1 MSDLLKK
8 GCQLCLHIKSM
19 SDYLFR
25 QKVRDKKIITWKL
38 KKKKKDA
45 GLSRAWAQLRLWLG
59 WARTEGAQAQVGW
72 VGFFEP
78 DLSSTPNTRHFH
90 FEITRQKY
98 SGQRHKICEM
108 SYFKCYFTI
117 WEFLAG
123 LFGDIIHATNFM
135 ALEVNISI

>member
-45 GLSRAWAQLRLWLG
+45 GLSRA
-59 WARTEGAQAQVGW
+59 
-72 VGFFEP
+72 
-78 DLSSTPNTRHFH
+78 
-90 FEITRQKY
+90 
-98 SGQRHKICEM
+98 
-108 SYFKCYFTI
+108 
-117 WEFLAG
+117 
-123 LFGDIIHATNFM
+123 
-135 ALEVNISI
+135 